1 MHSERGDFIHR
12 VLKMKEY
19 EEEEDKRMMDTEGGK
34 LIQRRAVSLFVP
46 EQTD

>member
-1 MHSERGDFIHR
+1 MHSEREDFIHR

-19 EEEEDKRMMDTEGGK
+19 EEEDKRMMDMEGGK